1 MIYYEDD
8 CITHLLEKKKMR
20 WATWNVKKSKI
31 AHQIDELSEKSDSK
45 LKSLRMRWRE
55 MKEKMKTTSF

>member
-1 MIYYEDD
+1 M
-8 CITHLLEKKKMR
+8 K

-45 LKSLRMRWRE
+45 LKSLRTE
-55 MKEKMKTTSF
+55 QKETKEKMKTTSSWWEKKSFTIWNQ